1 MNKTTTVASPNPDPA
16 AGLHAWLSVHAGAD
30 PDGNHLAA
38 ALTTRHRWLSPDKA
52 HESGAVQVLAVCDAL
67 VELYAAEDF
76 TALEKRVRRLDE
88 FANELRALLDK
99 NSDVPNTAAAQQDG
113 HTAIGKMYEPNN
125 YQAAKP
131 FAVVPPEV
139 FERMESCWRDLRKST
154 DHSIAVS
161 HYERRSGRPEQIGL
175 AAAAKH
181 LRLAGFTYSEI
192 AKLVPDGIPSNAE
205 GKNAEERVRNRV
217 REDRRTIID

>member
-1 MNKTTTVASPNPDPA
+1 MNKTTTASPNSHPA
-16 AGLHAWLSVHAGAD
+16 AGLHAWLSVRAGAD
-30 PDGNHLAA
+30 PHGNHLAA
-38 ALTTRHRWLSPDKA
+38 ALTTRGRWLSPDKA
-52 HESGAVQVLAVCDAL
+52 HESGAVQVLAVCNAL

-88 FANELRALLDK
+88 FANELRALLDE
-99 NSDVPNTAAAQQDG
+99 NSDVPKTAAAQQEG
-113 HTAIGKMYEPNN
+113 HKAIGNVYEADNC
-125 YQAAKP
+125 QAAKP
-131 FAVVPPEV
+131 FARVRPEV
-139 FERMESCWRDLRKST
+139 SERMETCWRDVRKSA
-154 DHSIAVS
+154 DDAIAIS
-161 HYERRSGRPEQIGL
+161 HYEPRSGRPEQTGL